1 MIQMPTLLLKYF
13 SYVCH
18 TNRAANMTLTS
29 LMLFRTT
36 KKTTFKYCLKRFHKK
51 LSVFTEISSKKWIR
65 SVPRLTRCEKPKW
78 AQI

>member
-18 TNRAANMTLTS
+18 TNRAAKMTLTS

-36 KKTTFKYCLKRFHKK
+36 KKTTFNIVSKDFIKNYLFLLK
-51 LSVFTEISSKKWIR
+51 SVVKNGYA
-65 SVPRLTRCEKPKW
+65 VY
-78 AQI
+78 QG